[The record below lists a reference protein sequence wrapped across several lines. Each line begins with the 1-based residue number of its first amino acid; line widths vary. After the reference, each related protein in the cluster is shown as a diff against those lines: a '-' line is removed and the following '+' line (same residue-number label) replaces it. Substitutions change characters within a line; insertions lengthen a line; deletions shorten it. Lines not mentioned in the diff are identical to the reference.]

1 MNDIEEKIMREL
13 NKVLDD
19 HIEAI
24 NVKVFGLK
32 DRKSVQVL
40 IESENGITVD
50 LCADVTRMAQNIIK
64 LDKIIDNDYNIE
76 VSSPGINRPLFKMKD
91 FIKYQGEKAYI
102 ELKRNINNEKPFTGI
117 YEVINEKIIF
127 SYQKEKIELSIDDIK
142 KALYLNREIKV

>member
-50 LCADVTRMAQNIIK
+50 LCADVTK
-64 LDKIIDNDYNIE
+64 GWHKI
-76 VSSPGINRPLFKMKD
+76 
-91 FIKYQGEKAYI
+91 
-102 ELKRNINNEKPFTGI
+102 
-117 YEVINEKIIF
+117 
-127 SYQKEKIELSIDDIK
+127 LS
-142 KALYLNREIKV
+142 N